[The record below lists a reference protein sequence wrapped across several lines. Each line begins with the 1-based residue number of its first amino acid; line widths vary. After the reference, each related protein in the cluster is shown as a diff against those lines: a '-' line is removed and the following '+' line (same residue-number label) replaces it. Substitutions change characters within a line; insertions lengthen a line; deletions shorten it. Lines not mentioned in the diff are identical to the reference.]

1 MEDLQPGSGAV
12 EARVHVAD
20 LVAPLLGRLDEL
32 AVCARVG
39 PSGGIL
45 GGGGSG
51 NREAAGGNTGVDGTG
66 LEDVGVSG
74 DEDVGH
80 HGARA
85 GADGE
90 DPVGVSAVLVYGVL
104 DHVGNGLA
112 VAAAVVGES

>member
-1 MEDLQPGSGAV
+1 MEDLQSRARAV
-12 EARVHVAD
+12 VAGVHVAD
-20 LVAPLLGRLDEL
+20 LVSPLLGGLDEL
-32 AVCARVG
+32 AVGARVG

-45 GGGGSG
+45 GGGSARDG
-51 NREAAGGNTGVDGTG
+51 EAAGGDTGVYGTG
-66 LEDVGVSG
+66 LEDVGVRG

-90 DPVGVSAVLVYGVL
+90 DSVGVSAVLVYGVL

-112 VAAAVVGES
+112 VTATVVGKS